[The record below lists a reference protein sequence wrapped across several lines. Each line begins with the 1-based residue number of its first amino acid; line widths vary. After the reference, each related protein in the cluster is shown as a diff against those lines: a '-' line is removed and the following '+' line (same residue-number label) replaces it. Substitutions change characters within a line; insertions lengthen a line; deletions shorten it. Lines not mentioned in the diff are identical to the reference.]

1 MNYTKIISSGL
12 GILGL
17 AALVVAFTT
26 SFTSKPAKTEEKAP
40 SITWYSYEEG
50 SKLAEKKNKKIFI
63 DVYTDWCGWCK
74 QMDKTT
80 FKDAK
85 VIAYMNEKFIAVK
98 LDAESAKSTVYQSKV
113 LTERE
118 LALNILQANSYPTTA
133 YLDERQNIIQP
144 IPGYQDAATQD
155 KIMHFFGD
163 NHYKT
168 KTWDQFLLEYQ
179 PK

>member
-1 MNYTKIISSGL
+1 MNLNKVIFSGL

-17 AALVVAFTT
+17 AAVVVAFTT
-26 SFTSKPAKTEEKAP
+26 SFTTKSVEAVEKTP

-50 SKLAEKKNKKIFI
+50 SKLAEKKGKKIFI

-85 VIAYMNEKFIAVK
+85 IIAYMNEKFIAVK
-98 LDAESAKSTVYQSKV
+98 LDAESPKATVYQTKV
-113 LTERE
+113 ITERE
-118 LALNILQANSYPTTA
+118 LALNVLQANSYPTTA

-144 IPGYQDAATQD
+144 VPGYQDAATQD

-163 NHYKT
+163 NHYKS